1 MGDAYNNKPARR
13 WTTHYRGD
21 TYNNGPVH
29 WISENYVCPNCAGPS
44 DIPDGSDS
52 VCCES
57 VPDGLFCTPDSVN
70 MTMKTPEELNDANMC
85 ERFRFISGIDEMA
98 LNAEMGLYFDFSQQ
112 GGYPGGCPGLDLMP
126 FDGNYSSY
134 WEMWSNLPGEPFNHE
149 VTQDHLNQFI

>member
-1 MGDAYNNKPARR
+1 MYKTGGWVNIEYPIALSGANCL
-13 WTTHYRGD
+13 
-21 TYNNGPVH
+21 TYCINACPLPG
-29 WISENYVCPNCAGPS
+29 PNCAGPS

-98 LNAEMGLYFDFSQQ
+98 MNAEMGLYFDFSQQ

-134 WEMWSNLPGEPFNHE
+134 WDMWSNLPGGQFNHE
-149 VTQDHLNQFI
+149 VTHHHLNQFI